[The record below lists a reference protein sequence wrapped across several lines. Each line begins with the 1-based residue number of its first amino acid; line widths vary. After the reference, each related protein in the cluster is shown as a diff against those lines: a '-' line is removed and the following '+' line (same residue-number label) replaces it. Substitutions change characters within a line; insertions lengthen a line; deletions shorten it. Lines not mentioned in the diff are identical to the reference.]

1 MAEHKREAWRP
12 VVGYEGL
19 YEVSSIGRV
28 RSNIPS
34 TRIADKLHKIMRQK
48 VDDHGYLRVN
58 LTKNKTAK
66 AWLVSRLVAEAF
78 IPNPNGYPMVGHND
92 DVKTNNTVD
101 NLYWTTSKE
110 NNHHNG
116 KMQRFQALHNEKIDI
131 IASKLSCPVIGKNK
145 ETGDELFFK
154 SMKEAE
160 RNGFKSEKISLCCS
174 GKRQS
179 HYGYEWRKAI

>member
-1 MAEHKREAWRP
+1 MAKHKGEAWRP

-19 YEVSSIGRV
+19 YEVSLIGRV

-92 DVKTNNTVD
+92 DVKTNNGYIRIGEISQNANKKINEFLDSDTD
-101 NLYWTTSKE
+101 LY
-110 NNHHNG
+110 
-116 KMQRFQALHNEKIDI
+116 MYID
-131 IASKLSCPVIGKNK
+131 
-145 ETGDELFFK
+145 
-154 SMKEAE
+154 
-160 RNGFKSEKISLCCS
+160 
-174 GKRQS
+174 
-179 HYGYEWRKAI
+179 YED